1 MAEEKRPSA
10 DIISK
15 WKKNVAD
22 PNVSEDIK
30 SKFRNLLAKFG
41 EAEVE
46 VVKEVEKV
54 VTPKG
59 TRGRKPS
66 ATKKT
71 TAKKPTGATRGRKPA
86 TQKSQSDIESAKAEL
101 KKKFGKTEE
110 ECEKIIDQYK
120 ALRSTAKKDEVKKQ
134 EATATNRTRIEKLKK
149 DDNIIVGTDVK
160 TADATIETAKEEVVA
175 KIEQEIEIVTDKAET
190 EATKVV
196 EKDTTL
202 TPTEKK
208 EKVKKVVEKEVKD
221 KTKVIVKRVIVD
233 TSALLTAIST
243 KLGEFDKDS
252 QKEFLIKLR
261 SDIDK
266 LLTKYAFGGDVMGA
280 TQRMN
285 ITQSNMSSSSVN
297 SFGRGGKTM
306 YADGGLVEMF
316 TANDDSDYVDD
327 VLEQIKHLYSV
338 NDDVLEEIVNDR
350 NFDDVDELQ
359 MYFENAYFTY
369 ANTDAD
375 LGEEYV
381 EMIGSIS
388 ELGQDTLERYFDYRA
403 FGRDLA
409 YDYDEYSGHYFNQNY
424 AKGGTTKSRR
434 YDNGGGVD
442 SYKIGDKFRV
452 LKGIYGDYNSPRYA
466 NKEFEV
472 INIRD
477 GKYIDARTTNGTT
490 ETFDIKNIEKINFD
504 NGGGVDGKIGIG
516 AIILTLHEDAHDKV
530 FEDGFDSMQDYLDDM
545 NESGIGYAEYDERE
559 DKIYTHS
566 KDVVYELESE
576 GIAYKTYSMFDNG
589 GGVGGMKLPSN
600 LKKRLDNL
608 NRTLTNYGGRPLTE
622 EEAIMW
628 NVYNNSQSGFDAG
641 SRAFDLTDAKD
652 YHSASERVYN
662 NIGDALID
670 ISREM
675 TGVHYDDMSFRGNS
689 KEENL
694 AIYNQQYK
702 GTKSRYD
709 NGGGVDS
716 YKIGD
721 KFRVLKG
728 IYGDYNSP
736 RYANKE
742 FEVINIR
749 DGKYIDARTTNGT
762 TETFDIKNIEKI
774 NFDNGGGVGKVV
786 WKTNKDMDSEGSE
799 FNYYTAKIGIYDLV
813 VSPNFTEYTS
823 WKSSVEINSR
833 VVGMMSESYSVKEA
847 KEEAIRIANERI
859 ANDGRREKRLK
870 GEMYDNGGGVG
881 KYKKDWEVIGITMQ
895 GKRFKKIIT
904 LGRISDELDVKNAL
918 RRMTDLN
925 ISEVTSIKELKTYD
939 NGGGVDAKF
948 GGGGVVVFD
957 NEGETYDRYT
967 IFTPD
972 GSVYGMSDNP
982 MSPNGFN
989 QYLGDNTEI
998 TMGSH
1003 LGKRLKSIPQE
1014 IAQAVKNRMSE

>member
-1 MAEEKRPSA
+1 MAESKIPTAEKIA
-10 DIISK
+10 E
-15 WKKNVAD
+15 WKRTIAD
-22 PNVSEDIK
+22 PNVKEFAK
-30 SKFRNLLAKFG
+30 EPLRNLLAKFG

-66 ATKKT
+66 GT
-71 TAKKPTGATRGRKPA
+71 TTRKPTTRKPKEQVISISKEFDAKTGQIVSVKRVNGKVVKPKSTRGRKPS
-86 TQKSQSDIESAKAEL
+86 TPKSQSDIESAKAEL

-233 TSALLTAIST
+233 TSALLTAISS

-297 SFGRGGKTM
+297 SFGKGGKTM

-388 ELGQDTLERYFDYRA
+388 ELGQDTLERYFDFKK
-403 FGRDLA
+403 FGLDLA

-477 GKYIDARTTNGTT
+477 GKYIDART
-490 ETFDIKNIEKINFD
+490 
-504 NGGGVDGKIGIG
+504 
-516 AIILTLHEDAHDKV
+516 
-530 FEDGFDSMQDYLDDM
+530 
-545 NESGIGYAEYDERE
+545 
-559 DKIYTHS
+559 
-566 KDVVYELESE
+566 
-576 GIAYKTYSMFDNG
+576 
-589 GGVGGMKLPSN
+589 P
-600 LKKRLDNL
+600 
-608 NRTLTNYGGRPLTE
+608 
-622 EEAIMW
+622 
-628 NVYNNSQSGFDAG
+628 
-641 SRAFDLTDAKD
+641 
-652 YHSASERVYN
+652 
-662 NIGDALID
+662 
-670 ISREM
+670 
-675 TGVHYDDMSFRGNS
+675 
-689 KEENL
+689 
-694 AIYNQQYK
+694 
-702 GTKSRYD
+702 
-709 NGGGVDS
+709 
-716 YKIGD
+716 
-721 KFRVLKG
+721 
-728 IYGDYNSP
+728 
-736 RYANKE
+736 
-742 FEVINIR
+742 
-749 DGKYIDARTTNGT
+749 NGT

-870 GEMYDNGGGVG
+870 GEMFDNGGGVNG
-881 KYKKDWEVIGITMQ
+881 LKMYQGIADIEYTNLDGVQEDFKSVRYIKATSEQEAKKLFISRLELDTTRKQDWEFESIDIDLVTDPQQLEQAEARGYLSTQKM
-895 GKRFKKIIT
+895 
-904 LGRISDELDVKNAL
+904 KN
-918 RRMTDLN
+918 R
-925 ISEVTSIKELKTYD
+925 V
-939 NGGGVDAKF
+939 GAK
-948 GGGGVVVFD
+948 GVVVFD

-1003 LGKRLKSIPQE
+1003 LGKRLSEIPSSIK
-1014 IAQAVKNRMSE
+1014 IAVGDRMED

>member
-338 NDDVLEEIVNDR
+338 NDDVLEEIVGYKG
-350 NFDDVDELQ
+350 FDDVDELQ
-359 MYFENAYFTY
+359 MYFENAYFIY
-369 ANTDAD
+369 ADSVDD

-409 YDYDEYSGHYFNQNY
+409 YDYDEYSGHYFNQGY

-434 YDNGGGVD
+434 Y
-442 SYKIGDKFRV
+442 
-452 LKGIYGDYNSPRYA
+452 
-466 NKEFEV
+466 
-472 INIRD
+472 
-477 GKYIDARTTNGTT
+477 
-490 ETFDIKNIEKINFD
+490 D